1 LDGRDA
7 MKITEVTRAVVREH
21 AQKYGAERLA
31 FSESGGNIH
40 QKILDQQDELE
51 ERLSELSED
60 ERQNFWRMY
69 VEELNASTN
78 HANSEVAK
86 IEAKNALIDSA
97 VGSSGKVI
105 MWAVFAVVCIVAIT
119 KLGR

>member
-1 LDGRDA
+1 
-7 MKITEVTRAVVREH
+7 MKITEVTRPAVRRY
-21 AQKYGAERLA
+21 AQEYSAERLA

-51 ERLSELSED
+51 DRLSELSEH
-60 ERQNFWRMY
+60 ERQSFWQMY
-69 VEELNASTN
+69 AEELDAATA
-78 HANSEVAK
+78 HMKLETAK

-105 MWAVFAVVCIVAIT
+105 MWSIFVVICIVAIT